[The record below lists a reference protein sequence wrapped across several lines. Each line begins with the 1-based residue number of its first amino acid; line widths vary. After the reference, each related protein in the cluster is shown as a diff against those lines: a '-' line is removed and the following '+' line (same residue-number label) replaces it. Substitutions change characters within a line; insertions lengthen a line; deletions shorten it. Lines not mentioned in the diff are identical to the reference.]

1 MILVQTKEISDFFD
15 SIVTYTEHY
24 KIACNW
30 LLGEVQAYLN
40 KNNLIISDTLL
51 TPEYLAKMINYIQDG
66 TISSKQG
73 KKVFEILMAE
83 GKDPEVIIEENNMKQ
98 ISSPEE
104 LTKIINEVL
113 DANPQSIEDYGNG
126 KDRAVGFLVG
136 QIMKKT
142 GGQANPGLTSKLL
155 IELLKERIS

>member
-1 MILVQTKEISDFFD
+1 MKV
-15 SIVTYTEHY
+15 
-24 KIACNW
+24 KIQK
-30 LLGEVQAYLN
+30 LLLKKIIWN
-40 KNNLIISDTLL
+40 K
-51 TPEYLAKMINYIQDG
+51 
-66 TISSKQG
+66 
-73 KKVFEILMAE
+73 
-83 GKDPEVIIEENNMKQ
+83 

-113 DANPQSIEDYGNG
+113 DNNPQSIEDYSNG

-155 IELLKERIS
+155 IELLKQRIS